1 MKKAFFI
8 SLALLF
14 SSIIYAQDSDTDTL
28 VHKAVYHGNDL
39 MVKNYM
45 DSRHGY
51 SVKEVILDDK
61 VLRDPTNSG
70 TFTIKL
76 TSKGLSEGDEYTLK
90 IVYYSSSQAPKIL
103 NEN

>member
-1 MKKAFFI
+1 MKKVLL
-8 SLALLF
+8 LAIGLVF
-14 SSIIYAQDSDTDTL
+14 SVLSFAQDTATDTL
-28 VHKAVYHGNDL
+28 VHQSVFNGKDL

-51 SVKEVILDDK
+51 SVKEVILDGK

-70 TFTIKL
+70 TFTVKL
-76 TSKGLSEGDEYTLK
+76 SSKGLSEGDEYELK
-90 IVYYSSSQAPKIL
+90 IVYYKSSQAPQIL